1 MLGQI
6 NDTARLH
13 EDGKTLQVTG
23 WLAFEADEKSTVV
36 VVTVTQDGSTVT
48 GPSGNTPSIKK
59 AWAAEVDG
67 DDTFSPGAAQ
77 AKATATVYLRNGT
90 QEQYPEPGDDPWE
103 GEITLIAQ
111 PG

>member
-13 EDGKTLQVTG
+13 GDGKTLQATG
-23 WLAFEADEKSTVV
+23 WLEFDADEKSTVV
-36 VVTVTQDGSTVT
+36 LVTVTQGGSTVT

-67 DDTFSPGAAQ
+67 NDTFHLGPAHAE
-77 AKATATVYLRNGT
+77 ATATVYLLNGT
-90 QEQYPEPGDDPWE
+90 QEQYPEDGDPPWARD
-103 GEITLIAQ
+103 ITLVT
-111 PG
+111 